1 MGRWVWLVVVLAVA
15 GSAFAG
21 RIVFHLWT
29 DHGTLD
35 VFHLVVSLATGATAL
50 MLAGRRLRPS
60 GGPGGGVGGQG
71 AA

>member
-1 MGRWVWLVVVLAVA
+1 MGRWVWLAVVLALA

-29 DHGTLD
+29 DHDTLD
-35 VFHLVVSLATGATAL
+35 VFHLVVSLATGAAGL
-50 MLAGRRLRPS
+50 ILAGRLLRPAGS
-60 GGPGGGVGGQG
+60 PTGGDGGPG